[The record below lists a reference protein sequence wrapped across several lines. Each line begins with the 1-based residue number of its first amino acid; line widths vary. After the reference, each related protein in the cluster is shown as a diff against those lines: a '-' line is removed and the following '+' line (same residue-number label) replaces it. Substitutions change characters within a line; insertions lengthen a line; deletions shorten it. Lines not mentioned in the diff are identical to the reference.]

1 MAEHKERSRPVRRRL
16 SPEHRRRQLLTVA
29 YQLLDE
35 LGPQGVKI
43 SEVAARA
50 GVSRPLVYR
59 FYANRTELLVAVL
72 DDFEDA
78 LSTRFRGLVRDQEIS
93 TDAYEVAALF
103 VHGCCDLIEERG
115 GGVWDLLMSR
125 SADRDVVEFADTV
138 LQRIIEPWHAPLEAF
153 CGQGATPTQVIADMV
168 IRAGDVAINHWVSG
182 HITREVAVDACVT
195 SIAGM
200 LIAFANTQSDESD
213 EAAQGSMTGST

>member
-1 MAEHKERSRPVRRRL
+1 MAEHKETSRPVRRRL

-35 LGPQGVKI
+35 VGPQGVKI

-78 LSTRFRGLVRDQEIS
+78 LSTRFRGLVSDQKIS

-125 SADRDVVEFADTV
+125 SSDRDVVEFADTV

-153 CGQGATPTQVIADMV
+153 CGQGSTPTQVIADMV

-200 LIAFANTQSDESD
+200 LIAFANTQSEDTD